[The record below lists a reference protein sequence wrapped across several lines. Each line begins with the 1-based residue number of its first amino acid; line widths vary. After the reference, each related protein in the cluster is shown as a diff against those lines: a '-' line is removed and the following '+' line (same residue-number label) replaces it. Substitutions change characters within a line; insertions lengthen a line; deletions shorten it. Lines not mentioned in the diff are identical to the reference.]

1 MNIYKFRENIRR
13 SLIYVLLCVGV
24 IITLAPFVW
33 MLSTSFKTQSAVF
46 TIPPQWIPRPF
57 TFEQY
62 RKLFKEI
69 NFFVHFKNSLI
80 VSVLVTFFSLF
91 INSLA
96 GFAFAKYRFSGKNK
110 MFTALLGAI
119 MIPGQVTMIPVFL
132 MLKKMGMLNSYWG
145 LVIPCSAS
153 VFAIFFFRQFI
164 STIPNELIESAR
176 IDGCSE
182 FGIYWRIILPLC
194 KPILATLA
202 IFTFMSSW
210 NDFLWPLIVMTNESK
225 YTLPVALANLNGQYT
240 TQYPLLMAGSVIV
253 VVPVIIIFL
262 FAQKYVISSIA
273 STGLKE

>member
-1 MNIYKFRENIRR
+1 MTIYKFKESIRR
-13 SLIYVLLCVGV
+13 TFVYLLLFIGV
-24 IITLAPFVW
+24 IITIAPFLW

-46 TIPPQWIPRPF
+46 TMPPRWIPHPF
-57 TFEQY
+57 TFKQY
-62 RKLFKEI
+62 IKLFKEI

-80 VSVLVTFFSLF
+80 VSVTVTIFALF

-96 GFAFAKYRFSGKNK
+96 GFAFAKYRFSGKSK
-110 MFTALLGAI
+110 IFTILLGAI
-119 MIPGQVTMIPVFL
+119 MIPSQVTMIPVFL
-132 MLKKMGMLNSYWG
+132 MLKKLGLLNSYWG

-153 VFAIFFFRQFI
+153 VFAIFLFRQFI

-182 FGIYWRIILPLC
+182 LRIYWEIILPLC

-225 YTLPVALANLNGQYT
+225 YTLPVALANLNGQHA

-253 VVPVIIIFL
+253 VIPVILVFL
-262 FAQKYVISSIA
+262 MAQKYVINSVASS
-273 STGLKE
+273 GLKE